1 MKNAMKF
8 LTVAFVAVM
17 TLAVTGCQ
25 KDPEDLIIGTWNATT
40 AYATT
45 TIAGVGEGYD
55 GTSNDTVTFAEGQ
68 YSYTFNKDN
77 TMVLHSVDEESGEV
91 SDDTYTYTLTDK
103 KLVLS
108 QDGQTQEMTI
118 AEINKKDLVL
128 TSSISMAQGGASMT
142 MDTEIHFKK
151 AK

>member
-45 TIAGVGEGYD
+45 TITGFGEEFD
-55 GTSNDTVTFAEGQ
+55 GTSTDTVTFAEGD
-68 YSYTFNKDN
+68 YSFTFNKDN
-77 TMVLHSVDEESGEV
+77 TMTIHAVDEESGTATD
-91 SDDTYTYTLTDK
+91 SQATYTINDKTLTITM
-103 KLVLS
+103 
-108 QDGQTQEMTI
+108 DGEPQEMTI
-118 AEINKKDLVL
+118 VEISKKDLVL
-128 TSSISMAQGGASMT
+128 SYTVSMAQGEGSMT
-142 MDTEIHFKK
+142 LGAEIHFKK

>member
-8 LTVAFVAVM
+8 LTVAFVAVV

-45 TIAGVGEGYD
+45 TITGFGEEFD
-55 GTSNDTVTFAEGQ
+55 GTSIDTVTFAEGD
-68 YSYTFNKDN
+68 YSFTFNKDN
-77 TMVLHSVDEESGEV
+77 TLVLHSVDEESGAAE
-91 SDDTYTYTLTDK
+91 DTQATYTISDK
-103 KLVLS
+103 KVTITIE
-108 QDGQTQEMTI
+108 GQSQEMTI
-118 AEINKKDLVL
+118 TEISKKDLVL
-128 TSSISMAQGGASMT
+128 TFSISMAQDEASMT
-142 MDTEIHFKK
+142 MDTEMHFKK

>member
-1 MKNAMKF
+1 MKKS
-8 LTVAFVAVM
+8 LK
-17 TLAVTGCQ
+17 TLAAVVCAALTLSLVGCN

-45 TIAGVGEGYD
+45 TIAGVGEEYD

-108 QDGQTQEMTI
+108 QDGRSQEMTI
-118 AEINKKDLVL
+118 TEISKKDLVL